1 MRTPHWTFRA
11 MPLIALAALGAI
23 ALQAAPIHFT
33 TQSPPRG
40 GPGLPRATPE
50 SVGMSGERL
59 QAASAL
65 LRQFVTDRKVAG
77 AVAAVARRGRVVYLE
92 PVGLQSFESKAPMTE
107 RSLFRVYSM
116 TKAVTAVAVMMLVEE
131 GKLQLSDPASKFLP
145 EFTKVTVR
153 EGGVGAPRP
162 PAREITIQD
171 LLLHTSGLSHRSS
184 ELYRQLRVRSRA
196 QALPQFVTNITRAPL
211 MEDPG
216 TRFRYSEA
224 TTVLGRIVEVIA
236 GTAFDAFVNE
246 RILRPLEMNDT
257 RWWVDG
263 EAGARLATVYQRGQD
278 GTVAAFEMEEVPFT
292 QKPALIEGA
301 VGLVSTATDF
311 IRFGQMLLNSG
322 TLDGV
327 RLLSASTAE
336 TIIGNGLSESMV
348 QARGGSMGWGL
359 ANVDVV
365 VRAGSRGYLTSI
377 GEFGWDGSAGTFFSV
392 DRSKELVV
400 TLMTQNLPAN
410 PDGLRQKF
418 KAAVVQSIVE

>member
-1 MRTPHWTFRA
+1 MRTRYRIFGALP
-11 MPLIALAALGAI
+11 MIALAALGAI
-23 ALQAAPIHFT
+23 AAQAAAIHT
-33 TQSPPRG
+33 PAQSPRG
-40 GPGLPRATPE
+40 GPEMPRATPE

-59 QAASAL
+59 QAATAL
-65 LRQFVTDRKVAG
+65 LRQFVADRKVAG

-131 GKLQLSDPASKFLP
+131 GQLQLSDPASKFLP
-145 EFTKVTVR
+145 EFKKVTVQ
-153 EGGVGAPRP
+153 EGGVGAPRA
-162 PAREITIQD
+162 PAREITIRD

-184 ELYRQLRVRSRA
+184 DLYRQMRVRSRA
-196 QALPQFVTNITRAPL
+196 QTLPQFVTNITRAPL

-224 TTVLGRIVEVIA
+224 TTVLGRIVEVVA
-236 GTAFDAFVNE
+236 VTPFASFVNE

-257 RWWVDG
+257 QWWVEG
-263 EAGARLATVYQRGQD
+263 EAAARLATVYQRGQD
-278 GTVAAFEMEEVPFT
+278 GTIAAFEIEEVPFT

-311 IRFGQMLLNSG
+311 IRFGQMLLNKG

-327 RLLSASTAE
+327 RLLSASTAG
-336 TIIGNGLSESMV
+336 TITGNGLTESMV
-348 QARGGSMGWGL
+348 QARGGNMGWGL
-359 ANVDVV
+359 GNVDVV
-365 VRAGSRGYLTSI
+365 VGAGSRGYLTTV
-377 GEFGWDGSAGTFFSV
+377 GEYGWDGSAGTFFAV
-392 DRSKELVV
+392 DPSRELVV